1 MKLLQLVI
9 AAVFVGLGIILTLAV
24 ANSATTQQTVTGAS
38 GGSHSADLMRLYEG
52 NRRFDV
58 DGLGCLTLPDFD
70 LRCTLARSRLHSVSG
85 PPTEAS

>member
-24 ANSATTQQTVTGAS
+24 AKSATTQQTA
-38 GGSHSADLMRLYEG
+38 HSAELMRLYEG

-58 DGLGCLTLPDFD
+58 DGLGCLTLPNFD
-70 LRCTLARSRLHSVSG
+70 LRCTLARSRMHSVGG
-85 PPTEAS
+85 PPTGPS

>member
-1 MKLLQLVI
+1 MKLLQLVL

-38 GGSHSADLMRLYEG
+38 RSAELMRLYER

-85 PPTEAS
+85 PPTGPS